1 LANSFDC
8 ALPHHQQHFF
18 FFFVKVE
25 NKKKGIKKSFDY
37 SGRDYDRE

>member
-1 LANSFDC
+1 VRCRTISSIS
-8 ALPHHQQHFF
+8 